1 MNQLLSM
8 SISGVIIISIQLYL
22 ISEILQSKINFKK
35 WQSYLYILIC
45 ITVPTISYIFV
56 NNAIRMLLYVI
67 VVSIGSKFLFHQGI
81 KRTVVSVVISQFITT
96 ISEILFLIGIAVFT
110 TLNANEL
117 VQTFHGSLFMHI
129 VISILTYIQIKIS
142 CIKRLCIQL
151 LNWIENIS
159 YKQLAII
166 IVVLVCII
174 NFILVSVYYKV
185 NLIFLVMLNSLII
198 TFVSFTV
205 YKVVEQQSLNVQYR
219 TENDALQDSL
229 HTYENLVDHHRVI
242 SHENKNQL
250 GVIKQMVESDDK
262 TVVQYIEKLIKQTY
276 KKDESLLEKTK
287 RIPSGGLQGIIYQK
301 LLLMKEKDIPYALNI
316 SRDIKISD
324 FKKLDMDTNIDL
336 CKIVGVFLDNAI
348 DEVKRVDNKKIIV
361 DVYMEDGNFCIK
373 VTNDYGPGIDFSK
386 IDNKGYTTKEDGHG
400 YGLSLVKEILE
411 RNHRFTNLRT
421 ITGKTFGQ
429 IIMVNN
435 MSIDE

>member
-1 MNQLLSM
+1 MIELIKNLSG
-8 SISGVIIISIQLYL
+8 SFFITAVVIYIVSYL
-22 ISEILQSKINFKK
+22 IDEKVKFQFEKIIYFCLTVFTLVVNSIYCPPLLRIFT
-35 WQSYLYILIC
+35 STIILIAFC
-45 ITVPTISYIFV
+45 KLFFKSNLFK
-56 NNAIRMLLYVI
+56 VI
-67 VVSIGSKFLFHQGI
+67 CG
-81 KRTVVSVVISQFITT
+81 VVIEQ
-96 ISEILFLIGIAVFT
+96 ILFLCAEIIYMIGVSILLRNHPNIDITSTFG
-110 TLNANEL
+110 TLLTNL
-117 VQTFHGSLFMHI
+117 M
-129 VISILTYIQIKIS
+129 ISIIALLFIKIPLVKN
-142 CIKRLCIQL
+142 IYEK
-151 LNWIENIS
+151 LNNLFENIS
-159 YKQLAII
+159 NKKLMIFLGSAT
-166 IVVLVCII
+166 LII
-174 NFILVSVYYKV
+174 NLLLGISYFKSSIVTLLIVNGSFIAFILYTLYSILQEKNLNLKYKD
-185 NLIFLVMLNSLII
+185 
-198 TFVSFTV
+198 
-205 YKVVEQQSLNVQYR
+205 
-219 TENDALQDSL
+219 ENNALQDSL

-250 GVIKQMVESDDK
+250 GVIKQMVESGDK
-262 TVVQYIEKLIKQTY
+262 TVVQYIEKLVKQTY

-336 CKIVGVFLDNAI
+336 CKIIGVFLDNAI
-348 DEVKRVDNKKIIV
+348 EEVERLENKKIIV
-361 DVYMEDGNFCIK
+361 DVYMEDGNFCVK

-386 IDNKGYTTKEDGHG
+386 IDDKGYTTKEDGHG
-400 YGLSLVKEILE
+400 YGLSLVKEIME